1 MDHDG
6 PVARPNVLFITVDQW
21 RAECLSAADHPI
33 VKTPNID
40 RLAAG
45 GVRFTRHFAN
55 CSPCGPSRASLLTG
69 QYLMNHRSGLNGT
82 PLDDRFTNV
91 AREARALGY
100 DPVLFGYTDT
110 SLDPRPFN
118 DLKHPLLRSYEG
130 VLPGFTEG
138 LTMPEPFTPW
148 LEFLRAHGN
157 QFGDHVEAA
166 FDPDPSYDADGH
178 GSTWAPAIFP
188 AEHSISA
195 FLTDALLDH
204 LRQADTGWFIHVSY
218 LRPHPPWRATREY
231 HDRYDPADVL
241 PPHRLDTVDDEA
253 ARHPFLAGA
262 LSLDFVRAPADE
274 LEQRQQAATYYALMN
289 EVDDQIGRVLDW
301 LESTGHVDDT
311 LILLTCDHGEQLGD
325 HWLTQKLGWFDES
338 YRIPLVVR
346 DPRPEAAATRGT
358 TIDAFTENVDV
369 MPTLLDWMGVDPLP
383 LQCDGRSLLPF
394 IRADPPADWRD
405 EVRWEFDFRIP
416 QLLPHPLG
424 MRMDQAILAVV
435 RTAERKYVH
444 FPTLP
449 IVLEDLT
456 NDPHE
461 LCDVSTDAR
470 YRDDLLAMK
479 DRMLNWRIEYAE
491 RTLGGMMLTADG
503 VFEGRDW
510 PR

>member
-1 MDHDG
+1 
-6 PVARPNVLFITVDQW
+6 VQRPNVLFITVDQW
-21 RAECLSAADHPI
+21 RAECLSAAGHPI
-33 VKTPNID
+33 VQTPNLD
-40 RLAAG
+40 RLASQ
-45 GVRFTRHFAN
+45 GVRFTQHFAN

-82 PLDDRFTNV
+82 PLDDRFTNI

-110 SLDPRPFN
+110 SLDPRQFDDP
-118 DLKHPLLRSYEG
+118 KHPLLRSYEG

-138 LTMPEPFTPW
+138 LTMPEPFQPW
-148 LEFLRAHGN
+148 LDFLRSHGYEL
-157 QFGDHVEAA
+157 GDHPEAA
-166 FDPDPSYDADGH
+166 FDPDRSYDADGH
-178 GSTWAPAIFP
+178 GSTWAPTMFP

-204 LRQADTGWFIHVSY
+204 LRGADEGWFVHASY

-231 HDRYDPADVL
+231 HERYDPSDML
-241 PPHRLDTVDDEA
+241 EPRRLATAHDEA

-262 LSLDFVRAPADE
+262 LSLDFVRAPQDE

-301 LESTGHVDDT
+301 LESTGAIDDT
-311 LILLTCDHGEQLGD
+311 LVLLTCDHGEQLGD

-338 YRIPLVVR
+338 YRIPLIIR
-346 DPRPEAAATRGT
+346 DPRAKADGSRGT
-358 TIDAFTENVDV
+358 TVDAFTENVDV
-369 MPTLLDWMGVDPLP
+369 MPTLLDWLGLDPLP
-383 LQCDGRSLLPF
+383 LQCDGCSLLPF
-394 IRADPPADWRD
+394 VHGGPPKDWRD

-416 QLLPHPLG
+416 QLRPHPLG

-435 RTAERKYVH
+435 RTADRKYVH
-444 FPTLP
+444 FPTLSN
-449 IVLEDLT
+449 VLEDLVE
-456 NDPHE
+456 DPDE
-461 LCDVSTDAR
+461 LRDVSADPS
-470 YRDDLLAMK
+470 YRDDLVAMK

-491 RTLGGMMLTADG
+491 RTLGGMMLTSDG
-503 VFEGRDW
+503 VYEGRDW